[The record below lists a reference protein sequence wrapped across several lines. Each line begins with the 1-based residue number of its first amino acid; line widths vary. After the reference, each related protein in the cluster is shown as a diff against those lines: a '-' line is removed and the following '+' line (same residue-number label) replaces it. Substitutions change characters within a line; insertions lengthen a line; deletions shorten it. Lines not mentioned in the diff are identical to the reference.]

1 MHIHLIGGWVSDI
14 CEITCQWNRQII
26 TIVKC
31 LIRALPMYLKETRI
45 FFSGSK
51 EYFSIFLLIWPNL
64 SKLYTRIVIFLT
76 NHDAVT
82 ALPSCKVIAPR
93 PCKKEGVDC
102 CSTLDVEP
110 RLKSVN
116 LSSLFMSNALN
127 PLTFRVSKVCPLLCE
142 VNSGLELLS
151 SVQRKTFG
159 FGWPSVLTFHNWT
172 DWAGYRSP
180 SLLLQEWTIYSHPFS
195 ICQKKPLTS
204 VSFTRT
210 CSICLVLL
218 D

>member
-1 MHIHLIGGWVSDI
+1 MHIHFIGGWVSGI

-51 EYFSIFLLIWPNL
+51 EYFRNFLLIWPNW

-82 ALPSCKVIAPR
+82 ALHSCKVGAPR

-102 CSTLDVEP
+102 CSTVDVEP
-110 RLKSVN
+110 RSKSVN
-116 LSSLFMSNALN
+116 LSPLYLC

-151 SVQRKTFG
+151 SVQRKTCG
-159 FGWPSVLTFHNWT
+159 FGWPSVLIFHNWT

-180 SLLLQEWTIYSHPFS
+180 SLLLQE
-195 ICQKKPLTS
+195 
-204 VSFTRT
+204 
-210 CSICLVLL
+210 
-218 D
+218 